1 MELLDWLMG
10 LEWWQV
16 ELLFWAVIAAAI
28 ACLFIPD
35 GIAWV
40 RRLLV
45 AKEDGGDVTRVRRGT
60 GRS

>member
-28 ACLFIPD
+28 ACLFIP
-35 GIAWV
+35 GISWF

-45 AKEDGGDVTRVRRGT
+45 AKEDGGDVARVRRGA
-60 GRS
+60 GRR